1 MKKQMP
7 TEAEIKKMMR
17 FANIHPLSDKF
28 LKENEEAEKAEGAE
42 QEEEELSEEN
52 TNTDDTSIEEGGMPY
67 KRDDDE
73 KKDENI
79 GEEMGEEEAPL
90 DAEDPMPEMEPEA
103 GAEGGT
109 EEMVNRLVAGFAELI
124 ADVTGV
130 PVSSETSDE
139 EAPMDD
145 MPPMD
150 DEPAMDDEPGGR
162 DMYEETTTEL
172 DETNTELEETT
183 TEEIVNEVTR
193 RVAKRLVELNKA
205 KK

>member
-1 MKKQMP
+1 MKKQML

-28 LKENEEAEKAEGAE
+28 LKENEEAEKAEDAKQE
-42 QEEEELSEEN
+42 EEEELSED
-52 TNTDDTSIEEGGMPY
+52 NTDTNDTSIEEGGMSY

-73 KKDENI
+73 NI
-79 GEEMGEEEAPL
+79 EEEMGEEEVV
-90 DAEDPMPEMEPEA
+90 DVEDDPMPEMEPEA
-103 GAEGGT
+103 DAAGGT
-109 EEMVNRLVAGFAELI
+109 EDMVNRLVAGFAELV

-130 PVSSETSDE
+130 PVSSETSDD

-145 MPPMD
+145 ELPMD

-172 DETNTELEETT
+172 EETNTELEETT
-183 TEEIVNEVTR
+183 TEDIVNEVTR

>member
-1 MKKQMP
+1 MKKQMLS
-7 TEAEIKKMMR
+7 EAEIKKMMR
-17 FANIHPLSDKF
+17 FANIHPLSEKF
-28 LKENEEAEKAEGAE
+28 LKENEEAEKAEDAKQE
-42 QEEEELSEEN
+42 EEEELSED
-52 TNTDDTSIEEGGMPY
+52 NTDANDTSIEEGGMPY

-109 EEMVNRLVAGFAELI
+109 EDMVNRLVAGFAELI

-130 PVSSETSDE
+130 PVSSETTDEEPSDE
-139 EAPMDD
+139 I
-145 MPPMD
+145 PMD
-150 DEPAMDDEPGGR
+150 DEGPMGDEDPAGR
-162 DMYEETTTEL
+162 DVYEETSTEL
-172 DETNTELEETT
+172 EETDTELEETT
-183 TEEIVNEVTR
+183 TEDIVNEVTR
-193 RVAKRLVELNKA
+193 RVAKRLVELNN